1 MRARIWSC
9 LRAPNVS
16 EPVRPIDSLT
26 VAAQKPIPSHE
37 RKRVVLTLVLALGV
51 PLLAKAA
58 PAWKIQFSFQKL
70 DASLELRDL
79 ACPSAQR
86 CIAAGEIF
94 EKNGRQQGVVVL
106 TSDGGK
112 QWSQVEVKEHPLS
125 LFFLNDSLGWMV
137 TDHGIWST
145 VESGRTWTR
154 LEGAKGAVRVHF
166 LDPLHGYAIGY
177 PKVVW
182 ETADGGKKWTKLA
195 AAERPPTEAKET
207 VYDCIA
213 FSGEHGVIAGNLLE
227 TDDHAPIWLHP
238 ELAPY
243 RREHQTKV
251 AILETFDG
259 GKKWEGSTLPIVGTL
274 AQLKFG
280 MDGGAIILVQY
291 TNYFSLPS
299 SVYKTRLTREGAQ
312 TIFEERDRAVTDVGL
327 LPDGSAMLAS
337 VEPPGSSNQV
347 PIPGKVKMFESGNL
361 KIWREMDIDYR
372 AVAQRA
378 ILAAVDAQ
386 HAWVATDTG
395 MILSLVDAANAAR

>member
-1 MRARIWSC
+1 M
-9 LRAPNVS
+9 
-16 EPVRPIDSLT
+16 
-26 VAAQKPIPSHE
+26 
-37 RKRVVLTLVLALGV
+37 VLALVLALGST
-51 PLLAKAA
+51 LAAQGA
-58 PAWKIQFSFQKL
+58 QRWKIQFSYQKL
-70 DASLELRDL
+70 DSSLELRDL

-137 TDHGIWST
+137 TDRGIWST

-154 LEGAKGAVRVHF
+154 LEGAKGSVRVHF
-166 LDPLHGYAIGY
+166 LDPLHGYAIGF

-182 ETADGGKKWTKLA
+182 ETTDGGKKWTKLA

-213 FSGEHGVIAGNLLE
+213 FSGEHGVIAGNLLQPD
-227 TDDHAPIWLHP
+227 TGHAPIWLDP
-238 ELAPY
+238 ELGRY
-243 RREHQTKV
+243 QREHQTKV

-259 GKKWEGSTLPIVGTL
+259 GKKWEASTLPIVGTL

-327 LPDGSAMLAS
+327 LPNGSAMLAS

-347 PIPGKVKMFESGNL
+347 PIPGKVKMFESSNL

-378 ILAAVDAQ
+378 ILAALDAQ

-395 MILSLVDAANAAR
+395 MILSLVDAANAVR

>member
-16 EPVRPIDSLT
+16 RPAKTLA
-26 VAAQKPIPSHE
+26 VFF
-37 RKRVVLTLVLALGV
+37 VLTLGFAL
-51 PLLAKAA
+51 
-58 PAWKIQFSFQKL
+58 PAQTNQRWKIQFSYRKL
-70 DASLELRDL
+70 DSSLELRDL

-125 LFFLNDSLGWMV
+125 LFFLNDSVGWMV

-166 LDPLHGYAIGY
+166 LDALHGYAIGY

-182 ETADGGKKWTKLA
+182 ETTDGGKKWTKLA
-195 AAERPPTEAKET
+195 AAERPPTETKET

-213 FSGEHGVIAGNLLE
+213 FSGEHGVIAGNLLQQD
-227 TDDHAPIWLHP
+227 TGRAPIWLDP
-238 ELAPY
+238 ELGRY
-243 RREHQTKV
+243 QREHQTKV

-259 GKKWEGSTLPIVGTL
+259 GKKWEASTLPIVGTL
-274 AQLKFG
+274 AQLKFA
-280 MDGGAIILVQY
+280 MDGGAVILVQY

-299 SVYKTRLTREGAQ
+299 SVYKTRLTKDGAQ

-327 LPDGSAMLAS
+327 LPNGSAMLAS

-347 PIPGKVKMFESGNL
+347 PIPAKVKMFESSNL

-395 MILSLVDAANAAR
+395 MILSLVDAGNAAR

>member
-1 MRARIWSC
+1 MRARTWSC
-9 LRAPNVS
+9 LRVPNVS
-16 EPVRPIDSLT
+16 EPARTLAVFFL
-26 VAAQKPIPSHE
+26 
-37 RKRVVLTLVLALGV
+37 LTLGY
-51 PLLAKAA
+51 PL
-58 PAWKIQFSFQKL
+58 PAQTTQRWKIQFSYRKL
-70 DASLELRDL
+70 DSSLELRDL
-79 ACPSAQR
+79 ACPSTQR

-106 TSDGGK
+106 TSDGGQ

-137 TDHGIWST
+137 TDRGIWST

-182 ETADGGKKWTKLA
+182 ETTDGGKKWTKLA

-207 VYDCIA
+207 VYDNIA
-213 FSGEHGVIAGNLLE
+213 FSGQHGVIAGNLLE
-227 TDDHAPIWLHP
+227 TDDHAPIWLHQ

-259 GKKWEGSTLPIVGTL
+259 GKNWEGSTLPIVGTL
-274 AQLKFG
+274 AQLKFAK
-280 MDGGAIILVQY
+280 DGGAVILVQY

-299 SVYKTRLTREGAQ
+299 SVYKTRLTKDGAQ

-327 LPDGSAMLAS
+327 LPDGSAILAS
-337 VEPPGSSNQV
+337 IEPPGSSNQV
-347 PIPGKVKMFESGNL
+347 PIPGKVKMFESSNL

-378 ILAAVDAQ
+378 ILAAADAQ

-395 MILSLVDAANAAR
+395 LILSLVDAANAPR

>member
-9 LRAPNVS
+9 LRVPNVS
-16 EPVRPIDSLT
+16 EPARAL
-26 VAAQKPIPSHE
+26 AAFLLFSF
-37 RKRVVLTLVLALGV
+37 GF
-51 PLLAKAA
+51 PLSAQTNQR
-58 PAWKIQFSFQKL
+58 WKIQFSYQKL
-70 DASLELRDL
+70 DSSLELRDL

-166 LDPLHGYAIGY
+166 LDALHGYAIGY

-195 AAERPPTEAKET
+195 AADRPPTEAKET

-213 FSGEHGVIAGNLLE
+213 FSGEHGVIAGNLLQPD
-227 TDDHAPIWLHP
+227 TGHAPIWLDP
-238 ELAPY
+238 ELGRY
-243 RREHQTKV
+243 QREHQTKV

-259 GKKWEGSTLPIVGTL
+259 GKKWEASTLPIVGTL
-274 AQLKFG
+274 ARLKFA
-280 MDGGAIILVQY
+280 MDGGAVIVVQY

-327 LPDGSAMLAS
+327 LPNGTAMLAS

-347 PIPGKVKMFESGNL
+347 PIPGKVKMFESSNL

-378 ILAAVDAQ
+378 ILAAVDKQ

-395 MILSLVDAANAAR
+395 MILNLVDAANTAP

>member
-9 LRAPNVS
+9 LRVPNVS
-16 EPVRPIDSLT
+16 EPARALAVFFLFSFGFPLS
-26 VAAQKPIPSHE
+26 AQTNQ
-37 RKRVVLTLVLALGV
+37 R
-51 PLLAKAA
+51 
-58 PAWKIQFSFQKL
+58 WKIQFSYQKL
-70 DASLELRDL
+70 DSSLELRDL

-166 LDPLHGYAIGY
+166 LDALHGYAIGY

-182 ETADGGKKWTKLA
+182 ETADGGKKW
-195 AAERPPTEAKET
+195 
-207 VYDCIA
+207 
-213 FSGEHGVIAGNLLE
+213 
-227 TDDHAPIWLHP
+227 
-238 ELAPY
+238 
-243 RREHQTKV
+243 
-251 AILETFDG
+251 
-259 GKKWEGSTLPIVGTL
+259 EGSTLLIVGTL

>member
-1 MRARIWSC
+1 
-9 LRAPNVS
+9 
-16 EPVRPIDSLT
+16 
-26 VAAQKPIPSHE
+26 
-37 RKRVVLTLVLALGV
+37 
-51 PLLAKAA
+51 
-58 PAWKIQFSFQKL
+58 
-70 DASLELRDL
+70 
-79 ACPSAQR
+79 
-86 CIAAGEIF
+86 
-94 EKNGRQQGVVVL
+94 VVL

-182 ETADGGKKWTKLA
+182 ETTDGGKKWTKLA
-195 AAERPPTEAKET
+195 AADRPPTETKET
-207 VYDCIA
+207 VYDSIA
-213 FSGEHGVIAGNLLE
+213 FSGEHGVIAGNVLE
-227 TDDHAPIWLHP
+227 PDDRAPIWLHQ
-238 ELAPY
+238 ELARY
-243 RREHQTKV
+243 RTEHQTKV

-259 GKKWEGSTLPIVGTL
+259 GKKWEASTLPIVGTL

-280 MDGGAIILVQY
+280 MDGGAVILVQY

-299 SVYKTRLTREGAQ
+299 SLYKTRLTKEGAQ

-347 PIPGKVKMFESGNL
+347 PIPGKVKMFESNNL

-378 ILAAVDAQ
+378 ILAVVDAQ

-395 MILSLVDAANAAR
+395 MILSLVEAGQATR